1 MTDDLKERLI
11 AAGLTK
17 QQASSATAETLV
29 RLFMSEDGKMLIHE
43 AKQQVSEMRNLV
55 ISLHHDYRTILEKMN
70 DVSGTILSITEAQN
84 EYGAITDEKAKNVVA
99 LYAALL
105 SMNEKA
111 GADGTD
117 AVRNASYVVYAY
129 LGGQAKRQVTYT
141 GNQQLNDPTDS
152 PIHM

>member
-1 MTDDLKERLI
+1 MTDDLKERLM

-29 RLFMSEDGKMLIHE
+29 RLFMSDDGKILIRE
-43 AKQQVSEMRNLV
+43 ARQQVSEMQELV
-55 ISLHHDYRTILEKMN
+55 HGLRHDYNSLLEKMN
-70 DVSGTILSITEAQN
+70 TVSATILSITEAQS

-111 GADGTD
+111 GADGSD

-129 LGGQAKRQVTYT
+129 LGGQAKRQITYT
-141 GNQQLNDPTDS
+141 DNKQPSYPPEPIDS
-152 PIHM
+152 

>member
-1 MTDDLKERLI
+1 MTDDLKERLM

-29 RLFMSEDGKMLIHE
+29 RLFMNDDGKILIRE
-43 AKQQVSEMRNLV
+43 ARQQVSEMRELV
-55 ISLHHDYRTILEKMN
+55 LSLRHDYNSVLEKMN
-70 DVSGTILSITEAQN
+70 TVSATIISITEAQN
-84 EYGAITDEKAKNVVA
+84 EYGTITDEKAKNVVA

-111 GADGTD
+111 GADGSD

-129 LGGQAKRQVTYT
+129 LGGQAKRQITYMD
-141 GNQQLNDPTDS
+141 NQQPNQFPSSTD
-152 PIHM
+152 

>member
-1 MTDDLKERLI
+1 MTDDLKERLM

-29 RLFMSEDGKMLIHE
+29 RLFMSDDGKILIHE
-43 AKQQVSEMRNLV
+43 ARQQVSEMRELV
-55 ISLHHDYRTILEKMN
+55 LSLRHDYNSVIEKMN
-70 DVSGTILSITEAQN
+70 AVSATILSITEAQS

-111 GADGTD
+111 GADGSD

-129 LGGQAKRQVTYT
+129 LGGQAKRQITYMD
-141 GNQQLNDPTDS
+141 NQQPNQFPTSTD
-152 PIHM
+152 

>member
-1 MTDDLKERLI
+1 MTDDLKERLM

-17 QQASSATAETLV
+17 QQASSATAETFV
-29 RLFMSEDGKMLIHE
+29 RLFMSDDGKILIHE
-43 AKQQVSEMRNLV
+43 ARQQVSEMRELV
-55 ISLHHDYRTILEKMN
+55 LSLRHDYNSVIEKMN
-70 DVSGTILSITEAQN
+70 AVSATILSITEAQS

-111 GADGTD
+111 GADGSD

-129 LGGQAKRQVTYT
+129 LGGQAKRQITYMD
-141 GNQQLNDPTDS
+141 NQQSNYPSVSIDS
-152 PIHM
+152 